1 LTIDGSLA
9 LRKEMNVSVFRA
21 MPFQGDLYR

>member
-9 LRKEMNVSVFRA
+9 LRKGMNVSVFRV